1 MFDKEFSIRLAEKAY
16 RIAYFDA
23 ESVISE
29 GSLSILVERVTD
41 QEIEDLKAQ
50 LAASKKS
57 LDDLRE
63 LVPEEMTGV
72 MDYLDKVDE
81 EFKDVNPAEIRL
93 LGNRK
98 KTAKIIGSA
107 AAAIQKMANI
117 SKSLTDAFSD
127 LRGAIS
133 ADDGAKE
140 TLKANADDARS
151 LSVEDF
157 IKKHGLGKLSD
168 ETFRKG
174 IKNAYTPPPKPKNFF
189 GTIVRLLGFEAL
201 PPGDAAFTDEMM
213 KVPFVKIL
221 EWNPTPAVTAV
232 TAPEATAKIK
242 GVVDDATDDVGEL
255 AGAKKPEDKDTGDS
269 EQQGS
274 ETDAEPPEEQQTT
287 VAEESAVEEP
297 AAEEPSQLP
306 KLSSLLFEPIDPE
319 DKSKGMKMKSTEAGS
334 PESAIEIALRNL
346 SDTKLRSSY
355 SGLREKPN
363 TANRKSFMSNLANL
377 KKALNNVTVESQDKG
392 ENLILERWNKL
403 AGIDDE

>member
-189 GTIVRLLGFEAL
+189 GKIVRLLGFEAL

-319 DKSKGMKMKSTEAGS
+319 DKTKGMKMKSTEAGS
-334 PESAIEIALRNL
+334 DASRIEIALRNL

>member
-269 EQQGS
+269 EQQGC
-274 ETDAEPPEEQQTT
+274 
-287 VAEESAVEEP
+287 
-297 AAEEPSQLP
+297 
-306 KLSSLLFEPIDPE
+306 
-319 DKSKGMKMKSTEAGS
+319 
-334 PESAIEIALRNL
+334 
-346 SDTKLRSSY
+346 
-355 SGLREKPN
+355 
-363 TANRKSFMSNLANL
+363 
-377 KKALNNVTVESQDKG
+377 
-392 ENLILERWNKL
+392 
-403 AGIDDE
+403 

>member
-319 DKSKGMKMKSTEAGS
+319 DKTKGMKMKSTEAGS
-334 PESAIEIALRNL
+334 DASRIEIALRNL